1 MDLHRSK
8 QRKKKINRKGKGKN
22 TVNVNEMGNVKEILW
37 KYSYITQLDK
47 TTSFVLNDFL
57 QT

>member
-37 KYSYITQLDK
+37 KYNYITQLDK
-47 TTSFVLNDFL
+47 TTSFVLNDSL